1 MLEDCVIFSNYL
13 DYLDNVSLVLYLILL
28 AKLIVRRTTEQLTA
42 IIMSFNYLFYQI
54 YYFL

>member
-13 DYLDNVSLVLYLILL
+13 DYLDNVSLVLYLILQT
-28 AKLIVRRTTEQLTA
+28 KLIVRRTTEQLTA